1 MKEILIGRDKERREL
16 LKWLDSERSEFIAI
30 YGRRRVGKTF
40 LVRKTVEQF
49 AFSFSGSY
57 EASLKDQLLNFGLA
71 LRTYFEVPDLQIPE
85 NWTLAFHSLRN
96 LIEKKGKKK
105 NVIFLDELPWIDTP
119 KSGFLSALEYFWNSW
134 ASARDDIKLI
144 ICGSA
149 TSWIISKI
157 IRAKGGLHNRVTHS
171 ILLEPFHLGACEEY
185 FKAYGFRF
193 SRMQIAECYMIMGG
207 IPYYFSLM
215 DNGES
220 LTQNIDRLFFQENGQ
235 LRHEFQ
241 NLYRALFRNH
251 QSYVSVIETLAQK
264 GIGLTRQD
272 ILNKTGLSD
281 NGEFSKMLE
290 ELELCGFIRSYQP
303 YKTGLTNSTSKR
315 TSRNTLYQL
324 IDFYS
329 LFYLKFN
336 NQQTNFWES
345 RYNSPIVN
353 AWKGLTFEMLCQYHI
368 GEIKIALGIGDVHT
382 KTSSWRGEYG
392 GARAQ
397 IDMVIDR
404 NDDSIN
410 LCEMKYSTSEFSI
423 DKRYAEILERKIE
436 IFREDTDT
444 SKNLLLTFI
453 TTKGIRASKYSYLA
467 QREVS
472 LADLFRTN

>member
-1 MKEILIGRDKERREL
+1 MKEILIGRDNERRDL
-16 LKWLDSERSEFIAI
+16 LKWIDSERSEFIAI

-40 LVRKTVEQF
+40 LVRKTIERF
-49 AFSFSGSY
+49 TFSFSGSY
-57 EASLKDQLLNFGLA
+57 EATLKEQLLNFGLA
-71 LRTYFEVPDLQIPE
+71 LRTYFKVPDLQIPE
-85 NWTLAFHSLRN
+85 NWTLAFHSLRK
-96 LIEKKGKKK
+96 LIEGMGNKK

-144 ICGSA
+144 VCGSA

-157 IRAKGGLHNRVTHS
+157 IRAKGGLHNRITHS
-171 ILLEPFHLGACEEY
+171 ILLEPFHLSACEKY

-193 SRMQIAECYMIMGG
+193 SRMQIAECYMVMGG

-220 LTQNIDRLFFQENGQ
+220 LTQNIDRLFFHVNGQ

-241 NLYRALFRNH
+241 NLYRALFKNH
-251 QSYVSVIETLAQK
+251 QAYVSVIETLAQK
-264 GIGLTRQD
+264 GIGLSRQE
-272 ILNKTGLSD
+272 IIKKTGLSD
-281 NGEFSKMLE
+281 NGLFSKMLE

-303 YKTGLTNSTSKR
+303 FKNERTTPTIRR

-336 NQQTNFWES
+336 KQQSNFWES

-368 GEIKIALGIGDVHT
+368 EEIKIALGIGDVHT
-382 KTSSWRGEYG
+382 KTSSWRGEYD
-392 GARAQ
+392 GARTQ

-410 LCEMKYSTSEFSI
+410 LCEMKFSTSEFSI
-423 DKRYAEILERKIE
+423 DKHYAEILERKIE
-436 IFREDTDT
+436 IFREDTES

-453 TTKGIRASKYSYLA
+453 TTKGIHPGKYSYLA
-467 QREVS
+467 QRQAN
-472 LADLFRTN
+472 LHDLFGHS